1 VTSLFVIQGADQGA
15 RFEFDRLPA
24 RLGRDPGNSI
34 QLHDREVSRFHA
46 EVRPAGEHFV
56 LFDLGSSNGTFV
68 NGARITEHLLATG
81 DQVQVGCTLMLFTL
95 SEEGSSENLAE
106 KIRIITAQQ
115 PDQSRIVRTISHEE
129 GSRILDP
136 QFSSSDSPWLARAR
150 SNLQIMYR
158 TALAVSHTL
167 DIDQLLAR
175 ILQLIFEWVAADRG
189 CIMLVDPETKRL
201 EPKARQNRKGVDAKE
216 RLAISQTILDYV
228 LEHKEGVLTS
238 DAQEDTRW
246 NPAASIVQNQVRE
259 AICVPMQGR
268 YDVVGVIYID
278 TATPP
283 GRVIQQDGGSQF
295 QDEHLKLMIAIA
307 HQAALAVEDTRY
319 YSAMVQAERL
329 AAVGQT
335 IAMLSHHVKNILQ
348 GISGGSYLI
357 EVGLKEHD
365 EDVVRKGW
373 KIVEKN
379 QSKISA
385 LVMDML
391 TFSKEREPE
400 MLPENM
406 NRVVADVLEL
416 MQARAKE
423 LNVGLSCSLAESMPA
438 LTFDPDGMHRAVLN
452 IVTNALDACEKVEGG
467 NVSVSTFHDPQ
478 AAIVRVTVEDNGPG
492 IPAEDQEKI
501 FSLFVSGKGAHGT
514 GLGLPVSNK
523 IIKEHGGRILVESR
537 PGEGSRF
544 TIEIPAIAP
553 QDRQT
558 VTGQSLL
565 DEPGGS
571 EGRQVIAPTVRL
583 GTIDR
588 AV

>member
-1 VTSLFVIQGADQGA
+1 
-15 RFEFDRLPA
+15 
-24 RLGRDPGNSI
+24 
-34 QLHDREVSRFHA
+34 
-46 EVRPAGEHFV
+46 
-56 LFDLGSSNGTFV
+56 
-68 NGARITEHLLATG
+68 
-81 DQVQVGCTLMLFTL
+81 
-95 SEEGSSENLAE
+95 
-106 KIRIITAQQ
+106 
-115 PDQSRIVRTISHEE
+115 
-129 GSRILDP
+129 
-136 QFSSSDSPWLARAR
+136 
-150 SNLQIMYR
+150 
-158 TALAVSHTL
+158 
-167 DIDQLLAR
+167 
-175 ILQLIFEWVAADRG
+175 
-189 CIMLVDPETKRL
+189 
-201 EPKARQNRKGVDAKE
+201 
-216 RLAISQTILDYV
+216 
-228 LEHKEGVLTS
+228 
-238 DAQEDTRW
+238 
-246 NPAASIVQNQVRE
+246 
-259 AICVPMQGR
+259 
-268 YDVVGVIYID
+268 
-278 TATPP
+278 
-283 GRVIQQDGGSQF
+283 
-295 QDEHLKLMIAIA
+295 
-307 HQAALAVEDTRY
+307 
-319 YSAMVQAERL
+319 
-329 AAVGQT
+329 
-335 IAMLSHHVKNILQ
+335 
-348 GISGGSYLI
+348 
-357 EVGLKEHD
+357 
-365 EDVVRKGW
+365 
-373 KIVEKN
+373 
-379 QSKISA
+379 
-385 LVMDML
+385 
-391 TFSKEREPE
+391 
-400 MLPENM
+400 
-406 NRVVADVLEL
+406 VLEL